1 MYPTRALGASLNA
14 KQLLVYVHP
23 KGHALI
29 APRRITIARFLAG
42 ELLVKLAPV
51 VAVRVIGSAGTR
63 MAATTPM
70 LGIQIIAALGNSKK
84 YTGVRRALDMEHVLG
99 DAA

>member
-23 KGHALI
+23 KGHNLI
-29 APRRITIARFLAG
+29 APLRITTARFLAG
-42 ELLVKLAPV
+42 ELLAKLAPV
-51 VAVRVIGSAGTR
+51 VANRVIGIAGTR

-70 LGIQIIAALGNSKK
+70 LGIQTIVVLGNSKK
-84 YTGVRRALDMEHVLG
+84 YTGV
-99 DAA
+99 

>member
-23 KGHALI
+23 KGHVLI
-29 APRRITIARFLAG
+29 APLRITIARFLAG

-51 VAVRVIGSAGTR
+51 VALRVIGSAGTR
-63 MAATTPM
+63 TAATMPM
-70 LGIQIIAALGNSKK
+70 LEIQTIAVLGSSKK
-84 YTGVRRALDMEHVLG
+84 YTGV
-99 DAA
+99 